1 MVWESIKDQ
10 NASQY
15 YSVSLQGSRFE
26 ALSTLDK
33 NLRGLLFLITI
44 IALCLMDQLI
54 IGSHGLMW
62 TSNINSNR
70 IQPIYSTA

>member
-26 ALSTLDK
+26 ALRTLDK
-33 NLRGLLFLITI
+33 NLRGLLFLNNNNST
-44 IALCLMDQLI
+44 LFD
-54 IGSHGLMW
+54 GSVNYW
-62 TSNINSNR
+62 
-70 IQPIYSTA
+70 QPWADVDLQYK